1 MKWRKR
7 ELSINYLDLLD
18 RYVNMVK
25 DRPEC
30 LEALAPKIN
39 KLREWETKDFR
50 ERWSTLEED

>member
-25 DRPEC
+25 DRPEY
-30 LEALAPKIN
+30 LEALAPKIS
-39 KLREWETKDFR
+39 KLREWETKEFR